1 MRCQRVRINILRLPP
16 RGVVLKR
23 SGGTPE
29 TTVRLRFLKNLGLHT
44 RILIHVRK
52 IATADLWSCP
62 AIGLPY
68 SYSCL
73 SACSRSMH
81 EFQTK
86 NVGEWGTRPPCRKK
100 WGRCPPRPRPTTPLL
115 LPWRRVRYF
124 AQCSS
129 SNDYPLIITLTQLT
143 YQWFFSQRI
152 FTNKFCL

>member
-62 AIGLPY
+62 AIGLQQRFSNWGP
-68 SYSCL
+68 
-73 SACSRSMH
+73 R
-81 EFQTK
+81 TK
-86 NVGEWGTRPPCRKK
+86 GGP
-100 WGRCPPRPRPTTPLL
+100 
-115 LPWRRVRYF
+115 RRVPTGSPRGF
-124 AQCSS
+124 RKVVIVCTVFNNLRPMCFQICTHKSVIQSQCIATQCSAK
-129 SNDYPLIITLTQLT
+129 PRQHFHAMIALKCCRGLARQA
-143 YQWFFSQRI
+143 
-152 FTNKFCL
+152 FC